1 MREEQ
6 ERSKRL
12 IVFNSLLIEIVCAQ
26 KLIPLPLV
34 AHLILFQNY
43 IILLL
48 FCVEQSKQTF
58 V

>member
-43 IILLL
+43 II
-48 FCVEQSKQTF
+48 VEQSKQTF